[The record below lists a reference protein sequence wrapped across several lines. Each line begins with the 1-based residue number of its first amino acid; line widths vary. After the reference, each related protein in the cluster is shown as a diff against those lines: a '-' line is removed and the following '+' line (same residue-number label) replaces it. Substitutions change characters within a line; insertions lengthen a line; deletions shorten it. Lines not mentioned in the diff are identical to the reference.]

1 MFISKKITVLLMVFL
16 LFFTQTAVLAADLN
30 LPDVV
35 ITPDKYL
42 FFSIK
47 RLFEKGLI
55 FVQLSNDSKVDYLR
69 SLTLKRA
76 SELKFVVENKFFG
89 EVERASQRFNYEI
102 GTLSDYIAANKDLEK
117 KKATTRDLFISYK
130 SFLENLRDKYPANS
144 SYWMLVQHSINSI
157 DINLE
162 KLK

>member
-1 MFISKKITVLLMVFL
+1 MFVSKKITVPLLVFF
-16 LFFTQTAVLAADLN
+16 LFFTQTAVLAVDIN
-30 LPDVV
+30 LPNVV

-47 RLFEKGLI
+47 RLFEKGLT
-55 FVQLSNDSKVDYLR
+55 FTQLSNDSKADYFR
-69 SLTLKRA
+69 GLTLKRA
-76 SELKFVVENKFFG
+76 SELKFVVEDKLLG

-102 GTLSDYIAANKDLEK
+102 GTLSDYIAANKDLAK
-117 KKATTRDLFISYK
+117 KKAATRDLFISYK
-130 SFLENLRDKYPANS
+130 SFLESLRDKYPANS
-144 SYWMLVQHSINSI
+144 SYWMLIQHSINSI